1 LTKGYDQL
9 DANVIPYLPTVQ
21 EQANAAL
28 QETLVLR
35 VGGYKTNPDQSPSSG
50 VLVILIFRG
59 TGEFIDPNATSI
71 IATYDDLQN
80 AIVINRMNS
89 RQDSSQIREN
99 RRQGKSIKGKL
110 PDKRYDF

>member
-1 LTKGYDQL
+1 M
-9 DANVIPYLPTVQ
+9 PYQPINQ
-21 EQANAAL
+21 QQSKAEPA
-28 QETLVLR
+28 ETLVLR

-50 VLVILIFRG
+50 VLVTLIFRG

-80 AIVINRMNS
+80 AIVINRMIS
-89 RQDSSQIREN
+89 RQDNSRTREN
-99 RRQGKSIKGKL
+99 KRQGKSIKGKL